1 MCIAI
6 PMKIDSIESPWALV
20 NAGGLKRRINIELTQ
35 DVKIG
40 DYVLVHAGYAIQ
52 KLEKSQA
59 EEDLK
64 LWKEIAELQKE

>member
-35 DVKIG
+35 DAKIG